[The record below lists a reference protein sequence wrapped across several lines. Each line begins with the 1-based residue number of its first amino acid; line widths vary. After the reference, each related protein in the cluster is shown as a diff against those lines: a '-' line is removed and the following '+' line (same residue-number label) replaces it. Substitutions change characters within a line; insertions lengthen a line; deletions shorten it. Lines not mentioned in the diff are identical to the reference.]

1 MTEDNWGGVL
11 FEEME
16 TKCTWVEGV
25 DSGERFEDA
34 GIIPPQKGPHSHRH
48 FLFSGGKHA
57 LFFSFCSFG
66 CQFTVMIKTDN
77 LKSFGAV
84 SLLVHSRMLLSLKK
98 KKTLLLLLVRDTI
111 LLQGRKSFIRIHEDA
126 SGGIYCVGV
135 TTRPVNS
142 LEDVSLF
149 SL

>member
-98 KKTLLLLLVRDTI
+98 RKHCYYYWCVIPFCCRVENLSSGSMKMHQGAFTVWESLLDL
-111 LLQGRKSFIRIHEDA
+111 
-126 SGGIYCVGV
+126 
-135 TTRPVNS
+135 
-142 LEDVSLF
+142 
-149 SL
+149 